1 MPRGHP
7 KRRECGHFVPL
18 PCHPQVPRTAL
29 RWRSQRDVPLR
40 STPQAEPVGSLPCPP
55 PSLPGGLSRH
65 HGPAQPCCFSDQK
78 TPACWASR
86 VDVASCGRH
95 LGAGAVFPGRYEQG
109 AIKNQG
115 PKSADLGR
123 THKVEGTT
131 LGSPGKFQAVGEHA
145 FTSFLRTYYVL
156 GVFHVWSHVAA

>member
-1 MPRGHP
+1 MGILYHSLVTPRCPEQLSGGGP
-7 KRRECGHFVPL
+7 REMCPL
-18 PCHPQVPRTAL
+18 
-29 RWRSQRDVPLR
+29 W
-40 STPQAEPVGSLPCPP
+40 STPRAEPEGSLPCPP

-65 HGPAQPCCFSDQK
+65 HGPAQPCCSSDQK

-131 LGSPGKFQAVGEHA
+131 LGSPGKFQAVGKHA
-145 FTSFLRTYYVL
+145 LTSFLRTYYVL